1 MELFLLCL
9 NPLLGLVELAFMAV
23 MFRQLCCPSAEARTD
38 KAVEQ
43 AQERQ
48 RDLMNEGIENIMTY
62 SVNGKTGFEPE
73 S

>member
-1 MELFLLCL
+1 MELFLLFM
-9 NPLLGLVELAFMAV
+9 NSLLGLVELIFVAV
-23 MFRQLCCPSAEARTD
+23 MFRRLCCPSAEAQTD
-38 KAVEQ
+38 KVVEQ

-73 S
+73 N